1 MASAQ
6 RGAVLAA
13 YRRALKISRDWPRLV
28 GDFDLPP
35 GQVTV
40 AAQEYIRHEA
50 RQLIIQS
57 MEERNEHAMRFAF
70 IS

>member
-6 RGAVLAA
+6 RAAVLAA

-28 GDFDLPP
+28 GDFDQPP
-35 GQVTV
+35 GQDTV

-50 RQLIIQS
+50 RQLIVHS
-57 MEERNEHAMRFAF
+57 MEERNDHAIRK
-70 IS
+70 